1 MPLRPTCPGLALS
14 VVAALAMTWLAAPA
28 WSAEPPREATRAG
41 ESIYR
46 TGHLADGTPVTAERE
61 SGMEVSGRVT
71 ACMNCHQR
79 SGLGAREGQVSVPPV
94 AGSYLF
100 NPKAGTADSLE
111 LPFVENMRPDREPY
125 TEASLAAAIRD
136 GIANDG
142 RLMSYLMPHYRLD
155 DAQMASLIAYL
166 RTLSPGKTP
175 GVESSLLHFATIV
188 TPEADPKVRQGV
200 RAVLEQFFA
209 DKNHYTRSQSPRMQ
223 SNHRMRFKVNLHW
236 QLHVWE
242 LKGPPSGWE
251 AQLRAKLASDPVYA
265 VIGSVGGSHWE
276 PIHRFCESAELPCL
290 FPVIDAPVDDDKAF
304 DNIYFSRGVLLE
316 ADLIAHDLKAR
327 AAGEAPRRV
336 VQFLRQDDVGEPA
349 AARLASDLSGSI
361 PVEERRFPAHAS
373 ARELAAAVTE
383 VAAADAV
390 VLWLRP
396 GDLAALGPVPA
407 GLKGAYVSARMGGLE
422 SAPLPAAWRAKVL
435 MAYPLDLP
443 EHRRVQVDYPLG
455 WFRLRRIPVVAE
467 QQQADA
473 YLGCII
479 LSDTLNHMVDT
490 FVRDYLVERIQEGV
504 QHRIL
509 TGYYPRLT
517 LSLGQSFA
525 SKGGYLVRFPEP
537 AGERVVPV
545 GGWVTP

>member
-1 MPLRPTCPGLALS
+1 MTLRIALLWLSLACAS
-14 VVAALAMTWLAAPA
+14 ACAAASAGTAEQPHAA
-28 WSAEPPREATRAG
+28 TGVG

-46 TGHLADGTPVTAERE
+46 SGRLPGGEPVTAERGP
-61 SGMEVSGRVT
+61 GMSVTGQVT

-111 LPFVENMRPDREPY
+111 LPFVENMKPDREPY
-125 TEASLAAAIRD
+125 TEASLAAAIRG

-142 RLMSYLMPHYRLD
+142 KLMSYLMPHYQLD

-166 RTLSPGKTP
+166 RTLSPGRTP
-175 GVESSLLHFATIV
+175 GVETSVLHFATIV
-188 TPEADPKVRQGV
+188 TPEADPRVRQGV
-200 RAVLEQFFA
+200 RAVLEQFFE

-251 AQLRAKLASDPVYA
+251 AQLKAKLAADPVYA

-290 FPVIDAPVDDDKAF
+290 FPVIDAPFDDDKAF
-304 DNIYFSRGVLLE
+304 DNIYLSRGVLLE

-327 AAGEAPRRV
+327 TGAQAPRRV
-336 VQFLRQDDVGEPA
+336 LQFFREGDAGEPA
-349 AARLASDLSGSI
+349 AARLARDLAGGT
-361 PVEERRFPAHAS
+361 PMEERRLPAHGNTH
-373 ARELAAAVTE
+373 ELAAAVARAE
-383 VAAADAV
+383 PGDAV

-396 GDLAALGPVPA
+396 TDLAALGPVPPGVTLA
-407 GLKGAYVSARMGGLE
+407 FLSARLGGLE
-422 SAPLPAAWRAKVL
+422 AAPLPAPWRAVAE
-435 MAYPLDLP
+435 MAYPFDLP
-443 EHRRVQVDYPLG
+443 DHRRVQVDYPLG
-455 WFRLRRIPVVAE
+455 WFRLRRIPVVAQ

-490 FVRDYLVERIQEGV
+490 FVRDYLVERIQEGL
-504 QHRIL
+504 QHRIV

-525 SKGGYLVRFPEP
+525 SKGGYLVRFPDP
-537 AGERVVPV
+537 SGERILPV
-545 GGWVTP
+545 GGWTTP

>member
-1 MPLRPTCPGLALS
+1 MFLRISLAWLALAG
-14 VVAALAMTWLAAPA
+14 VAAYAGPA
-28 WSAEPPREATRAG
+28 QPPLSATAVG

-46 TGHLADGTPVTAERE
+46 TGRLPGGEPVTAERGP
-61 SGMEVSGRVT
+61 GMSVSGPVT

-100 NPKAGTADSLE
+100 NPKAGTADTLD
-111 LPFVENMRPDREPY
+111 LPFVENMKGDREPY
-125 TEASLAAAIRD
+125 TEESLAAAIR
-136 GIANDG
+136 GGVANDG
-142 RLMSYLMPHYRLD
+142 KLMSYLMPHYQLD
-155 DAQMASLIAYL
+155 DGQMASLIAYL
-166 RTLSPGKTP
+166 RALSPLHMP
-175 GVESSLLHFATIV
+175 GVDKSVLHFATIV

-200 RAVLEQFFA
+200 LAVLGQFFD
-209 DKNHYTRSQSPRMQ
+209 DKNHYTRSQSPRLQ

-251 AQLRAKLASDPVYA
+251 AQLKAKLAAEPVLA

-276 PIHRFCESAELPCL
+276 PVHRFCESAELPCL

-316 ADLIAHDLKAR
+316 ADLMAHDLKSRGAAEVPR
-327 AAGEAPRRV
+327 RIVQVYREGDAGEP
-336 VQFLRQDDVGEPA
+336 G
-349 AARLASDLSGSI
+349 AARLVHDLAGSI
-361 PVEERRFPAHAS
+361 PVEAKRLPARGAS
-373 ARELAAAVTE
+373 HELAAAV
-383 VAAADAV
+383 AAAGKGDAV

-396 GDLAALGPVPA
+396 ADIAAVGPLPPGVTV
-407 GLKGAYVSARMGGLE
+407 AYVSARMAGLE
-422 SAPLPAAWRAKVL
+422 SAPLPADWRAVAL

-455 WFRLRRIPVVAE
+455 WFRLRRVPVVAV

-537 AGERVVPV
+537 KGERIVSV